1 MSELAL
7 FHRGRRQLP
16 PARGEPR
23 LRLLIVLAL
32 VSVAGSRC
40 WLSGGTLRR
49 AALLSVAQL
58 GLPPA
63 EAFEN
68 RVAEYKGPKT
78 PGSQPSGVGTGTL
91 SGCGGAPNCFS
102 SAPGTDE
109 DHFLEPWL
117 YASGGMAGAVADLQK
132 ALKDYPPGQ
141 QEIDGGGFEI
151 KKMDLEKGYIYV
163 QFESL
168 KRGYIDDVEFLV
180 KPTDKESG
188 QVLVRSASRL
198 GYLDL
203 GVNAKRLNR
212 LSQALRD
219 VPGGRWTAPKI
230 SQALFPRYVSENR

>member
-1 MSELAL
+1 MMFDSFRLSARCRRGSELL
-7 FHRGRRQLP
+7 FLCTGHGRGSLP
-16 PARGEPR
+16 RA
-23 LRLLIVLAL
+23 LAL
-32 VSVAGSRC
+32 CLRWHGRC
-40 WLSGGTLRR
+40 RCG
-49 AALLSVAQL
+49 
-58 GLPPA
+58 PA
-63 EAFEN
+63 EGA
-68 RVAEYKGPKT
+68 
-78 PGSQPSGVGTGTL
+78 L
-91 SGCGGAPNCFS
+91 STF
-102 SAPGTDE
+102 
-109 DHFLEPWL
+109 
-117 YASGGMAGAVADLQK
+117 LQK
-132 ALKDYPPGQ
+132 TAETLCSASRILAEALKDYPPGQ

-219 VPGGRWTAPKI
+219 VPNGRWTAPKI
-230 SQALFPRYVSENR
+230 SQALFPRPALPRLMQV

>member
-1 MSELAL
+1 M
-7 FHRGRRQLP
+7 P
-16 PARGEPR
+16 
-23 LRLLIVLAL
+23 
-32 VSVAGSRC
+32 
-40 WLSGGTLRR
+40 GGC
-49 AALLSVAQL
+49 V
-58 GLPPA
+58 

-68 RVAEYKGPKT
+68 RVAEYRGPKT
-78 PGSQPSGVGTGTL
+78 PGSQPPGVGTGTL
-91 SGCGGAPNCFS
+91 SRAPNCFS

-109 DHFLEPWL
+109 DHFLTPWL

-132 ALKDYPPGQ
+132 AVKEYPPGQ
-141 QEIDGGGFEI
+141 QDIDGGGFEI
-151 KKMDLEKGYIYV
+151 KRVDPDKGYIYV

-168 KRGYIDDVEFLV
+168 KRGYIDDLEFLV

-219 VPGGRWTAPKI
+219 LPNRWTAPKI
-230 SQALFPRYVSENR
+230 TKDLFPRYASENR